1 MARRRAELT
10 QVALRVMARDGAWAL
25 TTRALAAEA
34 QVPHGSVHY
43 AFSSKAEIVLAV
55 IAADT
60 ESAVQIFSTVAA
72 GGGSA
77 QDVLARAFS
86 VYVDGIVAAPETELV
101 LQELT
106 MMAARDPDLGA
117 LMAES
122 MVGYVES
129 LEALLSGLAERLEG
143 TWEAPVRLIAEQL
156 LGLLFGSTQS
166 WLIHRNDALLR
177 ASLADAA
184 QVFGGRL
191 HSEKNAARSSSRQ

>member
-1 MARRRAELT
+1 MAERRAELT

-43 AFSSKAEIVLAV
+43 AFSGKAEIMRAV

-77 QDVLARAFS
+77 QEVLARAFS
-86 VYVDGIVAAPETELV
+86 TFVDRVVADPETELV

-106 MMAARDPDLGA
+106 LMAVRDPDLGE

-122 MVGYVES
+122 NESYVDS
-129 LEALLSGLAERLEG
+129 LGALLEDLARHVGG
-143 TWEAPVRLIAEQL
+143 TWDAPVGVVVEQL

-166 WLIHRNDALLR
+166 WLVHRDEELLR
-177 ASLADAA
+177 AALADAA
-184 QVFGGRL
+184 RVFGSRL
-191 HSEKNAARSSSRQ
+191 PTSQR

>member
-1 MARRRAELT
+1 MAERRAELT

-43 AFSSKAEIVLAV
+43 AFSSKAEIVRAV

-60 ESAVQIFSTVAA
+60 ESAVQIFSTVAV
-72 GGGSA
+72 GGGSV

-86 VYVDGIVAAPETELV
+86 AYVDRLVADPETELV
-101 LQELT
+101 LQELSL
-106 MMAARDPDLGA
+106 MAVRDPDLGE

-122 MVGYVES
+122 TAGYVDS
-129 LEALLSGLAERLEG
+129 LGALLEDLAEQIG
-143 TWEAPVRLIAEQL
+143 DTWDVPVRLIVEQL

-166 WLIHRNDALLR
+166 WLGHRDEDLLR
-177 ASLADAA
+177 AVLADAA
-184 QVFGGRL
+184 RVFGSRL
-191 HSEKNAARSSSRQ
+191 QP